1 MRTNPRRAARLLAPL
16 IAGALLLAGCGI
28 EQAGT
33 PVADT
38 AGLADLDSSTNEPPN
53 PTSGPDTVIP
63 APSTTASAPETSTS
77 QTSTPQ
83 TSTSQTPPST
93 TPSTGATASGPAGD
107 LKFGAT
113 YTWSNGLAVS
123 VQPPRVYRPSKQD
136 SGRGKEFVTLDIR
149 LTNGNRTL
157 AYLYDG
163 SHLIKD
169 LRSGGQSARQIVDI
183 TLPDRPRIALAPGQS
198 ATWSE
203 AYGVASAKE
212 LTFKYALSDDPPV
225 TFATNGTLDG
235 GKQSGPP
242 GADFEPFV
250 GIQKFGQ
257 TYTFRSG
264 LTVKVAPGKSFQPSE
279 TARVPVAKQYLQYD
293 LTVVNGGRETLDP
306 YLLTYGLSENG
317 RQLESLVDSRQQIDV
332 RPKGR
337 IPPGSSFTL
346 KVAFGVTGSKNLVV
360 DVRLRENPPVIFTDI
375 AVPTYSKAEPPP
387 DGEPGST
394 PSTAPP
400 TSTQAPSTAVVD
412 ADVAVTGAPEVVF
425 GSTVSWKNG
434 VTVSMS
440 APQKT
445 TTTSLGRHPDG
456 TTAVRSELTVSNGST
471 EPLTSFVH
479 VEAASK
485 GQLADLLIDSQSGI
499 GDADVSVEPG
509 TKATVTV
516 GFWAVDPADMLV
528 EVRPDAPYT
537 EGYFSSGAPH
547 KPAKFTPTGGDDD
560 PAVIKFGQPFTTEA
574 GVTVS
579 ATMAA
584 ATPVGKAAGD
594 ENSWVAITGTL
605 TNNSGE
611 PVDFS
616 WYPSVLS
623 GNTKSDT
630 FTNPTEGIGINGL
643 RTVLPGRSLSITAG
657 YIVKDPKEVTAQYR
671 PPDFDDP
678 RVVWTT

>member
-1 MRTNPRRAARLLAPL
+1 MRSDPRRATRLLAPL

-28 EQAGT
+28 KQAGT

-38 AGLADLDSSTNEPPN
+38 AGLAALGSPTDEPPD
-53 PTSGPDTVIP
+53 PTSEPDTDTPV
-63 APSTTASAPETSTS
+63 PSTAA
-77 QTSTPQ
+77 STPQ
-83 TSTSQTPPST
+83 TSTPQGSTPATAPST
-93 TPSTGATASGPAGD
+93 TPSTGQTTSGPAGD
-107 LKFGAT
+107 LKFGST

-123 VQPPRVYRPSKQD
+123 VQPPRAYRPSKEEQ
-136 SGRGKEFVTLDIR
+136 GKGKEFVALDFR

-169 LRSGGQSARQIVDI
+169 LRSGGTQARQIVDI
-183 TLPDRPRIALAPGQS
+183 ALPERPRLALAPGQS

-203 AYGVASAKE
+203 AYGVASAKQ
-212 LTFKYALSDDPPV
+212 LSLKYALSDDPPA
-225 TFATNGTLDG
+225 TFATDGSLDG
-235 GKQSGPP
+235 GRQNGAP
-242 GADFEPFV
+242 GAAFEPFV

-257 TYTFRSG
+257 TYTFQSG
-264 LTVKVAPGKSFQPSE
+264 LTVKVMPGKNYQPSE
-279 TARVPVAKQYLQYD
+279 TASVPTAKQYLQYD

-306 YLLTYGLSENG
+306 YLLTYGMSENG
-317 RQLESLVDSRQQIDV
+317 RQVESLVDSRQQIDV

-337 IPPGSSFTL
+337 IPPGSGFTL

-375 AVPTYSKAEPPP
+375 AVPIYSTVEPPSA
-387 DGEPGST
+387 GQSGST
-394 PSTAPP
+394 PSTAAPS
-400 TSTQAPSTAVVD
+400 STRAPSTAVVD

-434 VTVSMS
+434 VTVSMT

-445 TTTSLGRHPDG
+445 TTTSLGRHPEG
-456 TTAVRSELTVSNGST
+456 TTAVKSELTVTNGST
-471 EPLTSFVH
+471 EPLTSFVQ

-499 GDADVSVEPG
+499 GDAEVSVEPG
-509 TKATVTV
+509 AKVTVTV

-547 KPAKFTPTGGDDD
+547 KPAKFTPTGGDED
-560 PAVIKFGQPFTTEA
+560 PTVIKFGQVFTTEA

-579 ATMAA
+579 ATIAA

-616 WYPSVLS
+616 WYLSVLS

-630 FTNPTEGIGINGL
+630 FTNPSEGIGINGL

-657 YIVKDPKEVTAQYR
+657 YIVKDPKDVTAQYR

-678 RVVWTT
+678 KVVWSS